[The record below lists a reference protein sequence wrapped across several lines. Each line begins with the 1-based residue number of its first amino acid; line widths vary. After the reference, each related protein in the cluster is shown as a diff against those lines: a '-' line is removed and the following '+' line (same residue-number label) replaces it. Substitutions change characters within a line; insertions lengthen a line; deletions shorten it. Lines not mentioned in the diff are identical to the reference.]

1 MRDGRTSGMQK
12 SMIRRLYTEYAFFI
26 HRRCKRMLGN
36 EAEADDALQ
45 EVFLQLIR
53 HAEKLEE
60 RETLLPWLN
69 RVTTNHCLSCI
80 RQRSSRPQAGLEV
93 EELPDT
99 KTALFD
105 TLLARQDLVSWLV
118 GSAAEEERESVIRYF
133 LHEESVEA
141 IAAAT
146 RVSVPTVRRRI
157 RAFVTTARGR
167 LTRSGETA

>member
-1 MRDGRTSGMQK
+1 MHKHT
-12 SMIRRLYTEYAFFI
+12 IRRMYEEYAFFI
-26 HRRCKRMLGN
+26 HRRCKRMLGS

-53 HAEKLEE
+53 HVEKLEE

-69 RVTTNHCLSCI
+69 RVTTNHCLTQI
-80 RQRSSRPQAGLEV
+80 RRRSSRRPAGTEV
-93 EELPDT
+93 DEIPDT
-99 KTALFD
+99 TTVLFD

-118 GSAAEEERESVIRYF
+118 GAAPEEEREVVIRYF
-133 LHEESVEA
+133 LHEESVAA
-141 IAAAT
+141 IADAT

-167 LTRSGETA
+167 LAREDEPE